1 LVERELPK
9 LEVAGSNPVA
19 RSIPFMAQRAPATE
33 NSPTGALI
41 PSAMATPVV
50 AIIGRPN
57 VGKSTFFNR
66 VLGTR
71 RAVVH
76 DRPGIT
82 RDRNAARTDWTDHP
96 FVLVDTGGFLPAA
109 AEGRDAVVRRQ
120 AELAIELADVV
131 ILMVDGISGLTD
143 LDGAI
148 GRSLRRRGVP
158 CLLVVNKVDKPGDAL
173 VHEFHRL
180 GLGTPWPVSA
190 ENGFGIGDL
199 LDALVG
205 ILPVAGPA
213 EEDDERLRRVAIVGR
228 PNVGKSSLVNAL
240 LGEERVAVEATAGT
254 TMDAIDARWKTPA
267 GEFMLVDTAGIRR
280 QSQYEDEAEFFG
292 TVRALHALERAHIA
306 CLVVDATEGFHRQE
320 ARLCQHALDAG
331 RPVLLL
337 YNKWD
342 LVSERDRTWA
352 KLTTERARRYPSL
365 ADLPALP
372 VSATVGTH
380 LQRLP
385 TVIKERVRQ
394 YERKVSTPALNKW
407 LLGVQ
412 RRRQVPSTRLGRSP
426 RLYYMTQTAQRPP
439 EFTVFVNAPSHL
451 NDNYRRYLQLR
462 FVEDFDFPGV
472 PVRFKY
478 RKSE

>member
-1 LVERELPK
+1 MVERELPK

-19 RSIPFMAQRAPATE
+19 RSISPLAKRAPTPE
-33 NSPTGALI
+33 TTPSGA
-41 PSAMATPVV
+41 PSFHSMSAPVV

-82 RDRNAARTDWTDHP
+82 RDRNAARADWNGRP

-109 AEGRDAVVRRQ
+109 AAGRDAVVRRQ
-120 AELAIELADVV
+120 AELAIELADAV
-131 ILMVDGISGLTD
+131 LFMVDGIAGLTD
-143 LDGAI
+143 LDNAI
-148 GRSLRRRGVP
+148 ARSLRRRGIP

-180 GLGTPWPVSA
+180 GLGAPWPVSA

-199 LDALVG
+199 LDAMMRS
-205 ILPVAGPA
+205 LPAPSTP
-213 EEDDERLRRVAIVGR
+213 EENDERLRRVAIVGR

-254 TMDAIDARWKTPA
+254 TMDAIDARWRTPA
-267 GEFMLVDTAGIRR
+267 GEFVLVDTAGIRR
-280 QSQYEDEAEFFG
+280 QARYEDEAEFFA
-292 TVRALHALERAHIA
+292 TVRALNALERAHIA

-320 ARLCQHALDAG
+320 ARLAQHALDAG

-342 LVSERDRTWA
+342 LVEERERAWKALAAD
-352 KLTTERARRYPSL
+352 RARRYPSL
-365 ADLPALP
+365 ADLPAIP

-380 LQRLP
+380 LHRLP
-385 TVIKERVRQ
+385 AAVQERVRQ
-394 YERKVSTPALNKW
+394 FERTLSTSQLNKW
-407 LLGVQ
+407 LTSVQ

-451 NDNYRRYLQLR
+451 NDNYRRYLALR
-462 FVEDFDFPGV
+462 FVEDFDFRGA
-472 PVRFKY
+472 PVRLKY